1 MKTLRLRE
9 VKQLAQGYRIH
20 LEMSS
25 PSTFFEREEMVLLGL
40 QLLKKDILSESQGWL
55 GAQER

>member
-1 MKTLRLRE
+1 
-9 VKQLAQGYRIH
+9 
-20 LEMSS
+20 MSS
-25 PSTFFEREEMVLLGL
+25 PRTFSEREEMVLLGL